1 MLQAINLQLVGLPL
15 LCVDVSKMTAIS
27 LADSSFTSEIGA
39 GAILIG
45 LRRVGCEVIAVQI
58 HTRTSELNIHSGT
71 TGSRGIYIWYSF
83 GWIELCYYA
92 VETSY

>member
-45 LRRVGCEVIAVQI
+45 LRRVGCEVIAVHRYTHAHQNS
-58 HTRTSELNIHSGT
+58 TFTMELLGVGEFIF
-71 TGSRGIYIWYSF
+71 GILSD
-83 GWIELCYYA
+83 G
-92 VETSY
+92 